1 MSNTQS
7 MEERF
12 NQLNIHVSPER
23 CLEDRKMVEDMKLL
37 LPIAFDL
44 FKPDLL
50 KFIKSELDLQKKEL
64 VEKMMQLKPL
74 YDIEY
79 RDGKALI
86 ELEEAIQIINP

>member
-1 MSNTQS
+1 
-7 MEERF
+7 MEERLENKIGYMF
-12 NQLNIHVSPER
+12 QLYLIPDEER
-23 CLEDRKMVEDMKLL
+23 KIIEGFV
-37 LPIAFDL
+37 
-44 FKPDLL
+44 
-50 KFIKSELDLQKKEL
+50 KSELDLQKKEL